1 MKRKRTGGLTF
12 EQEEIPSGDCPAG
25 AFSDLRL
32 CSGAGPGGA
41 PVGSACQTASETY
54 GLKTEAVMERKV
66 VPYVRDFLLTGEEQL
81 SIVRNGS
88 FYNIDQGIEPD
99 VVLTQV
105 ESFYDREG
113 LVDYLHTIK

>member
-12 EQEEIPSGDCPAG
+12 EQEEIPSGDFPAG
-25 AFSDLRL
+25 AFSALSL
-32 CSGAGPGGA
+32 CSGCLFQISGA
-41 PVGSACQTASETY
+41 
-54 GLKTEAVMERKV
+54 
-66 VPYVRDFLLTGEEQL
+66 EQL

>member
-1 MKRKRTGGLTF
+1 MIALLVLSLVCACVPVQA
-12 EQEEIPSGDCPAG
+12 QEALPSEAPAQ
-25 AFSDLRL
+25 A
-32 CSGAGPGGA
+32 
-41 PVGSACQTASETY
+41 ASETY
-54 GLKTEAVMERKV
+54 GLKTEAVWG
-66 VPYVRDFLLTGEEQL
+66 PGCLFQISGSEQL